1 MFHAE
6 ILASELIFLHGLEKQ
21 GWVFIFDRA
30 KKRFG
35 MCNYTT
41 KTISLSKYLTA
52 INSEEKV
59 INTILHEIAHALAG
73 YNAGHGKKWKETMIN
88 LGQIPSRCYGNE
100 VITPQLQYTGKCK
113 NYKIC
118 KTEIQR
124 KTLPKNTFFKQKKL
138 PANTVANN
146 LIIINFQKNILLN
159 LLKIS
164 YFTPKHFFL
173 PLSPLALEEFEVTNL
188 FVINT
193 VQ

>member
-124 KTLPKNTFFKQKKL
+124 KTLPKNTFFKQKKI
-138 PANTVANN
+138 ACKHCCKQFNN
-146 LIIINFQKNILLN
+146 NKFSEKYIIEFVKN
-159 LLKIS
+159 
-164 YFTPKHFFL
+164 
-173 PLSPLALEEFEVTNL
+173 
-188 FVINT
+188 
-193 VQ
+193 